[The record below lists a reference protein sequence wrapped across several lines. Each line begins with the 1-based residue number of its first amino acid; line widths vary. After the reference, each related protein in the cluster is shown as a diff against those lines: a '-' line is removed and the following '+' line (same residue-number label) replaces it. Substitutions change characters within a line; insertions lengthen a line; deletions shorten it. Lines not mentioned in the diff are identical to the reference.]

1 MVTSRNVSTG
11 WVTMLGLTRARAAV
25 LGISL
30 LTMFAAYVMISPAPA
45 PDPAKAVKEA
55 APARTVEVLVAATDL
70 PLGNT
75 LSQNDVRWVAWPMD
89 SVPQLVFRKEEAA
102 AVDKEVIGS
111 LVRSSFIA
119 NEPIRREKLI
129 RAEGSGFLAAVLPSG
144 KRAIAISIDRSGNS
158 TAGGFVLPN
167 DRVDIV
173 KTAKEDSGDSFNSE
187 TILTNI
193 RVLAIGPN
201 TQDRNGE
208 KVIVGETATLE
219 LDPRQV
225 ETVTLAQKSGT
236 LSLALRSLADAKEPM
251 PENGDRQGLTL
262 VRFGVTSQSAKQ

>member
-1 MVTSRNVSTG
+1 
-11 WVTMLGLTRARAAV
+11 MLGLSRARAAI

-30 LTMFAAYVMISPAPA
+30 LTMFAAYMMISPAPA
-45 PDPAKAVKEA
+45 PDPVRVVQEA
-55 APARTVEVLVAATDL
+55 PPARTVDVLVAATDL

-75 LSQNDVRWVAWPMD
+75 VSQNDVRWAAWPMD
-89 SVPQLVFRKEEAA
+89 SVPQFVIRKEEVGALE
-102 AVDKEVIGS
+102 KEVIGA

-129 RAEGSGFLAAVLPSG
+129 RADGSGFLAAVLPSG
-144 KRAIAISIDRSGNS
+144 KRAIAIAIDRSGNS

-173 KTAKEDSGDSFNSE
+173 KTGRQDPNGAVDSFSSE

-236 LSLALRSLADAKEPM
+236 LSLALRSLADANEPM

>member
-30 LTMFAAYVMISPAPA
+30 LTMFAAYMMISPAPA
-45 PDPAKAVKEA
+45 PDPAKAAKEGSS
-55 APARTVEVLVAATDL
+55 ARTVEVLVAATDL

>member
-1 MVTSRNVSTG
+1 
-11 WVTMLGLTRARAAV
+11 MLGLTRARAAV
-25 LGISL
+25 VGISL
-30 LTMFAAYVMISPAPA
+30 VTMMAAYMLLPAPEPA
-45 PDPAKAVKEA
+45 PVSVVQEPV
-55 APARTVEVLVAATDL
+55 PARTVEVLVAATDL
-70 PLGNT
+70 PLGN
-75 LSQNDVRWVAWPMD
+75 SISVNDLRWIGWPMD
-89 SVPQLVFRKEEAA
+89 NVPANVIRKEEAA
-102 AVDKEVIGS
+102 TVDKEIVGA
-111 LVRSSFIA
+111 LVRSSFFA

-129 RAEGSGFLAAVLPSG
+129 RADGSGFLAAVLPSG
-144 KRAIAISIDRSGNS
+144 KRAIAIAIDRSGNS

-167 DRVDIV
+167 DRVDII
-173 KTAKEDSGDSFNSE
+173 KTGRQDQQSSAESFTIE

-225 ETVTLAQKSGT
+225 ETVTLAQKSGS
-236 LSLALRSLADAKEPM
+236 LSLALRSLADAGEPM

-262 VRFGVTSQSAKQ
+262 VRYGVTTQSVKQ